1 MGIAY
6 VTVAPK
12 GLPPSSLVTMKI
24 GVIGAGNIGRTLR
37 VMLASVDG
45 VTAISLG
52 DNAARGDLHVD
63 VATGENLATF
73 VREHDAIVNALPFYL
88 NRPVASACA
97 EAGRSYFDFSED
109 IESTAFVSD
118 LARDEKRIVFAPQC
132 GLAPGAVNIIGAH
145 LIAQFDTARSL
156 ELRVGA
162 LPVSASNEMK
172 YYLSWSSSGLVNEYI
187 KPCDA
192 LYRGEPIKTL
202 PLEGK
207 ENVVIDG
214 ATYEAFNTSGG
225 VATMCDT
232 YRGRISELNYKTIRY
247 PGHLDHMRFVIHD
260 LGLGDRPDLLTQIF
274 DQSIPATRQD
284 VVLLYVN
291 ALGTRSGKLQQ
302 CSYVKKIKAQQL
314 FPATAIRTTTAA
326 GMAAVV
332 ELFIRGALK
341 PGFVRQEEIPFD
353 KFVMTKW
360 GAAVYAQAESTFSA
374 FRPAG

>member
-1 MGIAY
+1 M
-6 VTVAPK
+6 
-12 GLPPSSLVTMKI
+12 
-24 GVIGAGNIGRTLR
+24 
-37 VMLASVDG
+37 
-45 VTAISLG
+45 
-52 DNAARGDLHVD
+52 
-63 VATGENLATF
+63 F
-73 VREHDAIVNALPFYL
+73 V
-88 NRPVASACA
+88 
-97 EAGRSYFDFSED
+97 
-109 IESTAFVSD
+109 
-118 LARDEKRIVFAPQC
+118 PQC
-132 GLAPGAVNIIGAH
+132 GLAPGTVNIIGAH

-162 LPVSASNEMK
+162 LPLSVSNEMK

-302 CSYVKKIKAQQL
+302 CSYVDPSL
-314 FPATAIRTTTAA
+314 PDCFAI
-326 GMAAVV
+326 
-332 ELFIRGALK
+332 
-341 PGFVRQEEIPFD
+341 
-353 KFVMTKW
+353 
-360 GAAVYAQAESTFSA
+360 
-374 FRPAG
+374 